1 MLQKQRMY
9 GIGKRKGL
17 LQRLSVTMRVHP
29 CTKEA
34 IGNEKCRTHPVARAD
49 CDDHRAGHQIRE
61 EGSREKTRAAGL
73 ACSRFFIMY
82 LFCQAITLD
91 REVRRV

>member
-1 MLQKQRMY
+1 MLQMQRMY
-9 GIGKRKGL
+9 EIGKRKGL

-61 EGSREKTRAAGL
+61 EVIPRKNESCWLGKLS
-73 ACSRFFIMY
+73 FFHY
-82 LFCQAITLD
+82 VSVLPNHHLG
-91 REVRRV
+91 